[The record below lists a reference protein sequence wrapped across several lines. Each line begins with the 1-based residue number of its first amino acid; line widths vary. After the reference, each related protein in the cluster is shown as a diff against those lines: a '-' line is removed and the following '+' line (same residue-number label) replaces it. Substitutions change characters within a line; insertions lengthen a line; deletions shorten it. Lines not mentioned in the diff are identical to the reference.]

1 MINKIK
7 KILNN
12 KKGAF
17 SILAVILVFIVVLAI
32 TAFTDITSKSY
43 VINEIQGNMDISGIN
58 ALQNSIDTLRLRAEQ
73 LATDSANS
81 ADTNTGAMLT
91 SNYKSK
97 INSAFDTELKKRISS
112 NSTIVGVQQLNYKVD
127 FTYDIWGFG
136 TSAKKRPQIVLDE
149 TYRITI
155 RASSKFDT
163 ITPIAKA
170 MYSAREGSNFSV
182 SYGGTNGDGNVELIV
197 RSVTREVYR

>member
-1 MINKIK
+1 MIK

-17 SILAVILVFIVVLAI
+17 SILAVILVFIVVLTI

-43 VINEIQGNMDISGIN
+43 VINEIQGHMDISGVN

-73 LATDSANS
+73 LATDSANK
-81 ADTNTGAMLT
+81 ADTGTGALST
-91 SNYKSK
+91 TNYKTK
-97 INSAFDTELKKRISS
+97 INALYDTEFKKRVSS
-112 NSTIVGVQQLNYKVD
+112 NSTIVSVQQLNYKVD
-127 FTYDIWGFG
+127 FTYDTWGFG
-136 TSAKKRPQIVLDE
+136 SSTKQRPQIVLDE
-149 TYRITI
+149 TYKVTI

-170 MYSAREGSNFSV
+170 MYSARQGSNFSV
-182 SYGGTNGDGNVELIV
+182 SYGGTNADGNVELIV